1 MSPSVW
7 GPIFWTTMHIVTLG
21 YSPNPSQEEKI
32 AASSFFNS
40 LAHVI
45 PCPICKTHYQHF
57 LKEVPV
63 ENVVGSRDELINWC
77 FELHNKVNEKLGKH
91 AISFDQFIANMRSL
105 SNMTHVE
112 LPPSSSTSMF
122 VGALAIAGLFGI
134 GYYVYLKQ
142 K

>member
-1 MSPSVW
+1 M
-7 GPIFWTTMHIVTLG
+7 
-21 YSPNPSQEEKI
+21 
-32 AASSFFNS
+32 
-40 LAHVI
+40 
-45 PCPICKTHYQHF
+45 
-57 LKEVPV
+57 PV

-77 FELHNKVNEKLGKH
+77 FELHNKVNEKLGKQ

-112 LPPSSSTSMF
+112 LPPSSSTPMC

-134 GYYVYLKQ
+134 GYYVYSKQ